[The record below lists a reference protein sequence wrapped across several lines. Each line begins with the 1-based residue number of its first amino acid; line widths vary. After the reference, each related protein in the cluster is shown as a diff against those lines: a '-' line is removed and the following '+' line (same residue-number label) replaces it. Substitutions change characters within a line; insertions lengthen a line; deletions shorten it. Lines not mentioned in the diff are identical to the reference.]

1 VDFPSGERRL
11 KESAL
16 WYRDIIARGGPT

>member
-1 VDFPSGERRL
+1 VDFASGERRL

-16 WYRDIIARGGPT
+16 WYRDVITRGGLA